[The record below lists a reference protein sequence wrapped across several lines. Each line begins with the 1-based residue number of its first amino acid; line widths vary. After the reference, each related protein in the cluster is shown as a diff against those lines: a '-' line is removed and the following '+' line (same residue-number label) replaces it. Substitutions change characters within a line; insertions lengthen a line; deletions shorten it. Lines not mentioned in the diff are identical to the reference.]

1 MDSSQ
6 MPRAI
11 FHSVSAK
18 EGSSMIECAICTRH
32 PHDTADDCTPFC
44 IEVPQPKGKAKVLHR
59 HLPDADC
66 TTECRSREADLGRVC
81 GPCAQKIRD
90 DLDTLVDSWAATTD
104 PAFPGGSSGDG
115 RAKSSPLPG
124 GTDWMDWRQGAD
136 LFGVLTTWVRDW
148 CDVYAL
154 AGPRRGDL
162 TSITGWLR
170 AHLDHAANSHPAI
183 DDFADEIR
191 KLAQRGM
198 RLAGEVPDHGQR
210 VPCPTD
216 DCGRTLR
223 VRTADIDE
231 RVRCHKCGIE
241 RTAGQLLAI
250 AMLADKWVPAETA
263 ADVAGVS
270 ARSIRTWGERGHI
283 DRGPDGYWL
292 PSVRQYVAERNAKLQ
307 TRRTG

>member
-1 MDSSQ
+1 
-6 MPRAI
+6 
-11 FHSVSAK
+11 
-18 EGSSMIECAICTRH
+18 MIECAICTKH
-32 PHDTADDCTPFC
+32 PHDPADDCTPFC
-44 IEVPQPKGKAKVLHR
+44 IEVPQPKGKTKVLHR

-66 TTECRSREADLGRVC
+66 TSECRSREADC
-81 GPCAQKIRD
+81 GAICTPCAQRIRD

-148 CDVYAL
+148 MDIYAL

-191 KLAQRGM
+191 KLAQRGR

-223 VRTADIDE
+223 VRTADLE
-231 RVRCHKCGIE
+231 ETVRCKRCGIE
-241 RTAGQLLAI
+241 RSAAQILAI
-250 AMLADKWVPAETA
+250 ASRQDAWVPEETA
-263 ADVAGVS
+263 ADVARVS
-270 ARSIRTWGERGHI
+270 VSTLKRWAKAGHVQ
-283 DRGPDGYWL
+283 REHGRYWL
-292 PSVRQYVAERNAKLQ
+292 PSVREYKATKGVA
-307 TRRTG
+307 